1 MGGIAGRTGAAV
13 HMAGT
18 GGNFYAR
25 SVNVDAHSIDRSLQ
39 SILNVD
45 EQTDR
50 PAAAYRPSV
59 LSFSAAEYAVLSDV
73 NLTYVAAALG
83 GLTAALFEDI
93 DVAAIFNS
101 RIAVEWHEW
110 NPIDTGDDAVL
121 IFQTGCVGQRAAQLY
136 SSFIELKRWRIKAD
150 APM

>member
-1 MGGIAGRTGAAV
+1 
-13 HMAGT
+13 MAGT

-83 GLTAALFEDI
+83 GLTAALFEDVGTVFVV
-93 DVAAIFNS
+93 DS
-101 RIAVEWHEW
+101 RIAVEWHQWE
-110 NPIDTGDDAVL
+110 PVGMSDDAVL
-121 IFQTGCVGQRAAQLY
+121 VIQGGCQGQDIAQLY
-136 SSFIELKRWRIKAD
+136 STSIELNQWRIKAN